1 MASSSS
7 SSSSSAVS
15 VTRDEFN
22 AFHKCD
28 RDLFSRFVGR
38 LRRDISQS
46 LQVMSFLLYLEKSGL
61 VSNLIVNFNSLPD
74 FFINAV
80 ADEVVMCLSCLS
92 YENFSMFVAN
102 FGQKTIPLITRM
114 TGEYLTLAV
123 IHQNRESILLS
134 MKKHL
139 NSICHPAFEDL
150 CVQAEEKKVME
161 DMKQLGFSKVV
172 HKAETSSQFLSGQQV
187 TTRTSKVGAFSEDE
201 QAREDDRT
209 VFLTFSRGYPISE
222 AEVHAYFTRRFGEII
237 EAIIMPGGEGNEQAL
252 YAKMVLRS
260 AAMIPEIVSD
270 GITRNKYTING
281 KHVWARKYIP
291 RSSINNLSPS
301 YGVSP

>member
-7 SSSSSAVS
+7 AVA

-28 RDLFSRFVGR
+28 RALFRRFVVR
-38 LRRDISQS
+38 LRRDINQS

-74 FFINAV
+74 FFINTV

-102 FGQKTIPLITRM
+102 FGKKIIPLITRM

-123 IHQNRESILLS
+123 IHQNRESILLD

-139 NSICHPAFEDL
+139 TSICYPAFEDI
-150 CVQAEEKKVME
+150 CVQAEKEKVIE
-161 DMKQLGFSKVV
+161 DMKHLGFSKAV
-172 HKAETSSQFLSGQQV
+172 HKAGSSSQFLSEQQA
-187 TTRTSKVGAFSEDE
+187 TTRTSKVGVFSEDE

-209 VFLTFSRGYPISE
+209 VFLTFSRGYPLSE
-222 AEVHAYFTRRFGEII
+222 AEVHAYFTR
-237 EAIIMPGGEGNEQAL
+237 
-252 YAKMVLRS
+252 Y
-260 AAMIPEIVSD
+260 
-270 GITRNKYTING
+270 Y
-281 KHVWARKYIP
+281 
-291 RSSINNLSPS
+291 
-301 YGVSP
+301 